1 MSQDDEET
9 KKFEDED
16 SDDFKEE
23 DSDQKDDDG
32 LSDVRWIGGSHWR
45 GTT

>member
-1 MSQDDEET
+1 VSQDDEET

-32 LSDVRWIGGSHWR
+32 LSDVRWIGGSRW
-45 GTT
+45 